1 METPPIATHQVAF
14 VISDFQGS
22 AKHCVGK
29 NTTIYSFTR
38 DEYADQ
44 IQYVLNEA
52 PRLLAAME
60 SFTETL
66 YELPKLDLF
75 AVPDFKTDAMG
86 NWGLTTYRY
95 VCMYKCTWKT
105 ERTGI
110 VSNDDRAVIRNAWRK
125 KI

>member
-1 METPPIATHQVAF
+1 MKTPPIATHQVAF
-14 VISDFQGS
+14 VVSDFHGS
-22 AKHCVGK
+22 AKHCVYK

-52 PRLLAAME
+52 PLLLAAME
-60 SFTETL
+60 RVTETP

-95 VCMYKCTWKT
+95 VCMYKCTCKP
-105 ERTGI
+105 ERTEI
-110 VSNDDRAVIRNAWRK
+110 VSNDGHAIIRNVWRK
-125 KI
+125 KF